1 MSVVTCG
8 TVCQTLESEVS
19 LAINEAQHQRVV
31 LHPKQGF
38 PKAPLRV
45 RRPGQSWEKRG
56 DLCDLSRRIIRQGC
70 SESELDLSTAQ
81 LHYIQFQTLDPDE
94 GRSRIVRIQ

>member
-19 LAINEAQHQRVV
+19 VAINEAQHQRVV

-38 PKAPLRV
+38 PKAPPPSKKAR
-45 RRPGQSWEKRG
+45 SWEKRG
-56 DLCDLSRRIIRQGC
+56 DLCDLSSRIIRQGC

-94 GRSRIVRIQ
+94 GQSRIVRIQ